1 MYSISRTFICALIIG
16 SITNESFVLLRS
28 SRPILLDIWSERVT
42 EAFTRPQFRDIS
54 RGLIHGEASRVDD
67 YSTTNSVDDYEY
79 GWLNLLRT
87 LGTGYRV
94 GPSTTASQSVAI
106 SESYSKPLIKRDD
119 SYSIDNLDDEDED
132 EDSTE
137 IKQSKEMNIPQTPA
151 IKKPRGTIRR
161 EMDGILRELKEQINK
176 GDKEIALNSFIK
188 KADHHEFNPLEL
200 NFAATK
206 VCYHYS
212 YKWDLSVTLYYS
224 VKGSNVEDRQ
234 KVISEAIKSLLC
246 TVLYS
251 TVLYSTVLYSTV
263 LYSSLLYSALLY
275 STPLYSTL
283 LYSTLLCSTLL
294 YCTVLTYTQ
303 FLFYNCT
310 VFCFFDQSH

>member
-94 GPSTTASQSVAI
+94 GPSTTDSKSVAI
-106 SESYSKPLIKRDD
+106 SESYLKPLIKRDD

-132 EDSTE
+132 EDEDGTE
-137 IKQSKEMNIPQTPA
+137 MKQSKETNIPQTPA
-151 IKKPRGTIRR
+151 IRKPRGTIRR
-161 EMDGILRELKEQINK
+161 EMDGILRELKEQISK

-188 KADHHEFNPLEL
+188 KADQHDFNPLEL

-206 VCYHYS
+206 VCYHNFN
-212 YKWDLSVTLYYS
+212 TL
-224 VKGSNVEDRQ
+224 NC
-234 KVISEAIKSLLC
+234 SLI
-246 TVLYS
+246 
-251 TVLYSTVLYSTV
+251 
-263 LYSSLLYSALLY
+263 
-275 STPLYSTL
+275 
-283 LYSTLLCSTLL
+283 
-294 YCTVLTYTQ
+294 
-303 FLFYNCT
+303 LF
-310 VFCFFDQSH
+310 

>member
-28 SRPILLDIWSERVT
+28 SRPVLLDIWSERVT
-42 EAFTRPQFRDIS
+42 EAFTRPQFRDVS

-87 LGTGYRV
+87 LGSGYRV
-94 GPSTTASQSVAI
+94 GPSTTDSQSVAI

-119 SYSIDNLDDEDED
+119 SYSIDNLDED

-137 IKQSKEMNIPQTPA
+137 MKQSKETNMPQTPA
-151 IKKPRGTIRR
+151 IKKPRGNIRR
-161 EMDGILRELKEQINK
+161 EMDGILRVLKEQINN

-206 VCYHYS
+206 VCYRYS
-212 YKWDLSVTLYYS
+212 
-224 VKGSNVEDRQ
+224 N
-234 KVISEAIKSLLC
+234 KSDHIH
-246 TVLYS
+246 S
-251 TVLYSTVLYSTV
+251 M
-263 LYSSLLYSALLY
+263 YSS
-275 STPLYSTL
+275 
-283 LYSTLLCSTLL
+283 
-294 YCTVLTYTQ
+294 
-303 FLFYNCT
+303 NH
-310 VFCFFDQSH
+310 FCFFH